1 VAFLVR
7 NPQTAEKITR
17 EGIHVTGTHGT
28 FIAHARAESRSEA
41 LTGPFLCAMAAV
53 KAFDLSPAL
62 LPVLKVLPADCPVLS
77 LQNGMCIDELESLVG
92 RDRAV
97 GCVVGWGATL
107 HAETEVELTS
117 KAEIVIGCRS
127 PGGQARLGP
136 VRALLATA
144 LSVTVSRDIAADL
157 YSKLIVNSCITSLG
171 AISGRTFGWMLSRRL
186 YRSVF
191 IRIMR
196 EGMAAADAAGIT
208 VPPYAGKLDYYS
220 FVRGDGLP
228 SSLRRHVIV
237 LFMGAKYRK
246 LKSSSLQSLE
256 RGRPTEVDY
265 FNGAIARIAREKRIG
280 APLNERLTLMVHEIE
295 SRARPIQPDNITW
308 ALLAETHKA
317 QGHQAHKH
325 R

>member
-1 VAFLVR
+1 
-7 NPQTAEKITR
+7 
-17 EGIHVTGTHGT
+17 
-28 FIAHARAESRSEA
+28 
-41 LTGPFLCAMAAV
+41 MAAV

-107 HAETEVELTS
+107 QADAEVELTS

-144 LSVTVSRDIAADL
+144 LSVTVSQDIAADL

-186 YRSVF
+186 YRSAF

-208 VPPYAGKLDYYS
+208 VPPYAGKLDYYC
-220 FVRGDGLP
+220 FFRGDGLLP
-228 SSLRRHVIV
+228 SLRRHVIV
-237 LFMGAKYRK
+237 LFIGAKYRR

-265 FNGAIARIAREKRIG
+265 FNGAIARIAREKGIG
-280 APLNERLTLMVHEIE
+280 APVNERLTLMVHEIE
-295 SRARPIQPDNITW
+295 SRARPIQPGNITR
-308 ALLAETHKA
+308 AFLADSTRR
-317 QGHQAHKH
+317 H
-325 R
+325 RTRRYRTRR